1 MHGLRGAV
9 FMLLI
14 SHALGQPS
22 EPISPTPSPTP
33 TPTQAIP
40 TASPPGTVAA
50 IATPPPLLSK
60 VLKHVLSVLAASPL
74 TKALFN
80 ETATTLTAA
89 FGDLLNVDPAS
100 VVVMYLGGTH
110 RRLLA
115 SSGMVAANVSYA
127 TYDDARQ
134 AAADVSASA
143 LAAAVM
149 RAGSPQLSLVSVS
162 VDGDIVQRYDML
174 ATSDAA
180 TGYYYVSV
188 YWLGAVTVTVIAV
201 LVCLLCFKD
210 RILSGCRR
218 RPTSAPKSEVIPCAP
233 FDSLAAEPTV
243 VFDGEPS
250 VPPGKPL
257 PELPGSPGAEATPRA
272 AVHARPLPE
281 VPPRLGP
288 RTGSLCAAV

>member
-1 MHGLRGAV
+1 MHGLRGAVYLYV

-22 EPISPTPSPTP
+22 ETPAPTPSPTP

-80 ETATTLTAA
+80 DTAATLTAA

-243 VFDGEPS
+243 VFDREPS
-250 VPPGKPL
+250 VPPGKPP
-257 PELPGSPGAEATPRA
+257 PELPATPRA